1 MGGMVADAGVSVLLL
16 VASAVVFGT
25 LLQRVSGM
33 GAGLVVSPTLVLV
46 IGPVGGVLLTN
57 VTTIVSAALI
67 GFAVRRD
74 IDWGRYLQV
83 APLIVVGSVPAALLV
98 GAADR
103 GWLEIGIGGLLLTSV
118 ALTAFVRIPP
128 VGGPVPA
135 AAAGAVGGFLNT
147 TVGVAAPA
155 MLLYAQATS
164 WSQRSFAATLQPI
177 FATMGL
183 MSVATK
189 VSLGSTAAAGMP
201 PPEVIFTV
209 VAMVPVGIL
218 IGGQVA
224 RRVSATTGRTVAVVI
239 VTAGAAMTLIRGLF
253 NVVGG

>member
-1 MGGMVADAGVSVLLL
+1 MPADAGIFVLLL
-16 VASAVVFGT
+16 VAFAVVAGT

-33 GAGLVVSPTLVLV
+33 GAGLVVSPTLVLL

-57 VTTIVSAALI
+57 LTTIVSAALI
-67 GFAVRRD
+67 AVAVRRD
-74 IDWGRYLQV
+74 IEWGRYLQV
-83 APLIVVGSVPAALLV
+83 APLIVVGSVPGALLV

-103 GWLEIGIGGLLLTSV
+103 GWLEIGIGGLLLISIT
-118 ALTAFVRIPP
+118 LTAFVRIPP

-135 AAAGAVGGFLNT
+135 SAAGAIGGFLNT

-177 FATMGL
+177 FCTMGL
-183 MSVATK
+183 ISVAAK
-189 VSLGSTAAAGMP
+189 VSLGSTSTSGLP
-201 PPEVIFTV
+201 PPTVIATV

-218 IGGQVA
+218 IGGQLAERVSSAAA
-224 RRVSATTGRTVAVVI
+224 RRVAVI
-239 VTAGAAMTLIRGLF
+239 VVTVGATITLMRGILSVAGA
-253 NVVGG
+253 